1 MTYVYTKCTF
11 LVTEIK
17 FTTNDD
23 EVAGYLRFDNNG
35 SKTAGTVNILPKD
48 IIAALE
54 RVNARWKEDI
64 CTMTLTI
71 KSYNKEAPLTKKEK
85 KRITDFC
92 NIRMIPYDVKF
103 IDGVD
108 TL

>member
-1 MTYVYTKCTF
+1 MTYVYT
-11 LVTEIK
+11 
-17 FTTNDD
+17 DS
-23 EVAGYLRFDNNG
+23 R
-35 SKTAGTVNILPKD
+35 LPKD

-54 RVNARWKEDI
+54 RADARWKEDI

-71 KSYNKEAPLTKKEK
+71 KSGNKEAPLTEKEK

-92 NIRMIPYDVKF
+92 NIRMLPYDVKF
-103 IDGVD
+103 VGGDD